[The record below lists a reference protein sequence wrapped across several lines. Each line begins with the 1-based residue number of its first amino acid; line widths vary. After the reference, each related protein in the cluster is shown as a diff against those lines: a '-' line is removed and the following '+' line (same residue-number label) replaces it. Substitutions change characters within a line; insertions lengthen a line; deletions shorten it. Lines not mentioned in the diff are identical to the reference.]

1 MATITSK
8 VSIQVPGQ
16 QPEFIQSDHPDFLAF
31 LKGYYEFMESA
42 ELKLKTL
49 CSVDSILYEEGDS
62 TYITLEN
69 ENRYRASNNKILI
82 QDTTNGAF
90 VNGETITGQTS
101 KATAV
106 VRAEDINAGSRLF
119 ISSQSSFII
128 GEQIIGDTS
137 NASGY
142 IDGYAANPIEN
153 VMQLMDYADVDNTI
167 DTFFTEF
174 KEAFMR
180 TIPDKLASGVDKRNL
195 LKNIKDL
202 YRAKGTR
209 LGHKLFFR
217 ILLNE
222 EAEITY
228 HK

>member
-16 QPEFIQSDHPDFLAF
+16 QPEFIQSDHPDFLSF

-42 ELKLKTL
+42 ELKLKDL
-49 CSVDSILYEEGDS
+49 GSVDSILYEEGDS
-62 TYITLEN
+62 TFITLEN
-69 ENRYRASNNKILI
+69 ENRYRPSNNKILI
-82 QDTTNGAF
+82 QDTSNGAF

-180 TIPDKLASGVDKRNL
+180 TIPDKLTSGLDKRTL

-202 YRAKGTR
+202 YRAKGT
-209 LGHKLFFR
+209 LSLIH
-217 ILLNE
+217 I
-222 EAEITY
+222 
-228 HK
+228 